1 MIKEKFEVSRT
12 SNHPP
17 SKHIQKRLDLFKQK
31 ATMFARSLLRT
42 TRTVRT
48 QHSFSTRTTAT
59 FFSNG
64 NNLTST
70 PQPLTAAISNN
81 LRPRYFSAEEAVKEI
96 KLPHTND
103 PTAPLDPEVEKVV
116 EAVCSLNLLQISQ
129 MTTELKIRLNLPDV
143 APQMMMGGGGGGGG
157 AAPAAGGEA
166 AAPAEEKT
174 DFDVKLTG
182 FDDKAKIK
190 VIKEVRAL
198 TGLGLKEAKAAVEAV
213 PNTIGKGMKKEDA
226 EAWVEK
232 IKAVG
237 GHVELE

>member
-1 MIKEKFEVSRT
+1 
-12 SNHPP
+12 
-17 SKHIQKRLDLFKQK
+17 
-31 ATMFARSLLRT
+31 MFARSLLRT
-42 TRTVRT
+42 TRTALRT

-103 PTAPLDPEVEKVV
+103 PSAPLDPEVEKVV

-143 APQMMMGGGGGGGG
+143 APQMMMGGGGGAAAGG
-157 AAPAAGGEA
+157 AGGAAGGEA

-237 GHVELE
+237 GHVELD

>member
-1 MIKEKFEVSRT
+1 
-12 SNHPP
+12 
-17 SKHIQKRLDLFKQK
+17 
-31 ATMFARSLLRT
+31 
-42 TRTVRT
+42 
-48 QHSFSTRTTAT
+48 
-59 FFSNG
+59 
-64 NNLTST
+64 
-70 PQPLTAAISNN
+70 
-81 LRPRYFSAEEAVKEI
+81 
-96 KLPHTND
+96 
-103 PTAPLDPEVEKVV
+103 
-116 EAVCSLNLLQISQ
+116 